1 MRIIAIMIILLVIP
15 PIFVAPVSGANIMM
29 RLQNENVQTRMS
41 LFFYQ
46 NVTTF
51 PKQVTT
57 ITRSDV
63 SFNSFSQ
70 AIKALVKNA
79 TVSDL
84 TINLNSV
91 NNWLNLSITLS
102 VSGAAERHGD
112 VSSVIMSWKAFNV
125 PADLQTGNLT
135 YNFVGRRYF
144 RPVYLYY
151 ASVSQFVSRPNAT
164 ITGVSFFVNDTESV
178 SATTA
183 TNNAGNVTL
192 LDFRPLSLSLDR
204 WARAYNL
211 LNNTTTWRYTPPPL
225 IANSIRIKQ
234 GNNTKQFV
242 SRYSY
247 DAEII
252 VPGLARAAGDTLQVD
267 VSGGGKEWVMA
278 GIVMLAIISVVVTQ
292 ILFRSKKR
300 LDRIGRK

>member
-1 MRIIAIMIILLVIP
+1 MIILLVIP

-29 RLQNENVQTRMS
+29 SLENENVQTRMS
-41 LFFYQ
+41 LSFYQ
-46 NVTTF
+46 NVTAF
-51 PKQVTT
+51 PRQVTT
-57 ITRSDV
+57 ITKSDA

-79 TVSDL
+79 TISDL
-84 TINLNSV
+84 AINLNSV
-91 NNWLNLSITLS
+91 DNWLNLSISLS
-102 VSGAAERHGD
+102 VSGVTERDGD

-135 YNFVGRRYF
+135 YNLVGRRYF

-183 TNNAGNVTL
+183 TNNAGNLTV

-204 WARAYNL
+204 WGRVYNL
-211 LNNTTTWRYTPPPL
+211 SNNTTTWRYTPPPL
-225 IANSIRIKQ
+225 IANSIRIRQ

-247 DAEII
+247 NAQVI

-278 GIVMLAIISVVVTQ
+278 GIVMLAIISALATQ

-300 LDRIGRK
+300 LSRMGRK